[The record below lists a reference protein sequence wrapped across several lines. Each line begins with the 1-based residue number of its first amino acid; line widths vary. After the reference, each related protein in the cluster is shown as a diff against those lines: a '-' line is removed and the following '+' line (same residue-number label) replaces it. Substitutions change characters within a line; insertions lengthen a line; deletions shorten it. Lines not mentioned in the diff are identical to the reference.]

1 MNLTKTAFKFAEWFN
16 SDKFP
21 EELETSN
28 VEETV
33 LAWADYSETDLEDN
47 LDNLCQRIIDL
58 GIL

>member
-21 EELETSN
+21 KELEKAD

-33 LAWADYSETDLEDN
+33 LAWADATETDLGDN
-47 LDNLCQRIIDL
+47 LDNLCQRIVDL